1 MAEDRPLQGEGKV
14 TLSEALAEADRE
26 WEARVIPNGKE
37 MNWNGHKLRFE
48 LSPSDCVGC
57 FFKDKN
63 ECPECD
69 DGAWVEDSPWCTG
82 TPKEEGWYLLKIKSD
97 DEIIY
102 DTDKLIQCLW
112 GLDWKYAHKEI
123 IEWQKIEEN

>member
-1 MAEDRPLQGEGKV
+1 MTFK
-14 TLSEALAEADRE
+14 EAIAEADRE
-26 WEARVIPNGKE
+26 WEAKVIPNGKE

-48 LSPSDCVGC
+48 LSPSNCVGC

-63 ECPECD
+63 ECPDCD

-82 TPKEEGWYLLKIKSD
+82 KPTDEGWYLLKIKSD

-112 GLDWKYAHKEI
+112 GLDWKYAHQGQGI
-123 IEWQKIEEN
+123 LAWQKINEGEN